1 MNDHPM
7 VDAPLEDDSYRQAL
21 SAFIDNELPLDD
33 CAALIDRVASDPSAA
48 ARISSYRA
56 QKSALKALFAPDEKA
71 VFPVLIP
78 RRPSW
83 LGRAGIA
90 ASWTAFG
97 LALGLMA
104 GWLRTGPIE
113 QPAFASTADLA
124 YTVYAPEQR
133 HAVEVPIADEQHLL
147 AWLSKRLDKTLNVPS
162 LREYGYSLLGGRLL
176 PGPTGPAA
184 QFMYEDAAGKRLT
197 LYITA
202 ANARHGAMRAMHEA
216 NGQSTYY
223 WVDGGMGYALSGRAA
238 REELRNMAVD
248 VCGALGGKPEIWQ

>member
-1 MNDHPM
+1 MNDNRT
-7 VDAPLEDDSYRQAL
+7 VDAPLAEEPYRQAL
-21 SAFIDNELPLDD
+21 SAFIDNELPLGD
-33 CAALIDRVASDPSAA
+33 CAALIDHVASDPSAA
-48 ARISSYRA
+48 ERISSYRA
-56 QKSALKALFAPDEKA
+56 QNAALKALFPLDAKA
-71 VFPVLIP
+71 VLPVLVP

-83 LGRAGIA
+83 RGRAGAA
-90 ASWTAFG
+90 ASWLAVG
-97 LALGLMA
+97 LVLGLML
-104 GWLRTGPIE
+104 GWMRTE
-113 QPAFASTADLA
+113 STARPAFASNADLA

-147 AWLSKRLDKTLNVPS
+147 AWLSKRLDRTLNVPS

-184 QFMYEDAAGKRLT
+184 QFMYEDASGKRLT

-202 ANARHGAMRAMHEA
+202 ATGRPGGMHALHEA

-238 REELRNMAVD
+238 RDDLRNMAVE